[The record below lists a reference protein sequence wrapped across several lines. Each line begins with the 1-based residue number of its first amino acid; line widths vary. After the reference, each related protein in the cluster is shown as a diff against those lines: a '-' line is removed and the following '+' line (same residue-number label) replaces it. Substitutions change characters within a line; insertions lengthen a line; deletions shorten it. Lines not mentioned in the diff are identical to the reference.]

1 MLKFREN
8 SKCENFAKMR
18 KFAKKYMRKF
28 KKKPRFL
35 LLQQKIAQ

>member
-28 KKKPRFL
+28 KKKNQDFYCYN
-35 LLQQKIAQ
+35 KK